1 MLDKRDIYISR
12 FRLFHKGYLEV
23 VKYILRQGR
32 QDLIIAIGAAQTS
45 YQRDNPFSGKERAEM
60 ITATLIEKGLSERT
74 IVVQIDET
82 NIAYEDWASLVESIC
97 PLFNTVYSNNEM
109 VRLLLQKAG
118 YKTSP
123 VPPFTEKWYSYEFIV
138 KQIIEDEPWKALLPP
153 PVVRI
158 IKERG
163 LIQRIRRLC
172 KKESYG

>member
-1 MLDKRDIYISR
+1 MMKRDIYISR

-23 VKYILRQGR
+23 VKYILRQGE

-45 YQRDNPFSGKERAEM
+45 YHRDNPFSGEERAEM
-60 ITATLIEKGLSERT
+60 ITAALTEEGLGERT

-82 NIAYEDWASLVESIC
+82 NITYESWTSLVESIC
-97 PLFNTVYSNNEM
+97 SPFNTVYSNNEL
-109 VRLLLQKAG
+109 VQLLLQKAG

-123 VPPFTEKWYSYEFIV
+123 VPPFTDREYSYEFV
-138 KQIIEDEPWKALLPP
+138 AKRIIEDKPWEDLLPS

-172 KKESYG
+172 KKGSYG